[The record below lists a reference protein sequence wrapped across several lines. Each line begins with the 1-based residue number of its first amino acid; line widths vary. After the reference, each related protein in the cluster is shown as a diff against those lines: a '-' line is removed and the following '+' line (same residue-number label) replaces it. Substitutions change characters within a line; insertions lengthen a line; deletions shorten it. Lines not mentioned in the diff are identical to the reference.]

1 MNDNRNNSSSNAGVG
16 FCGLLALVFIVL
28 KLTHVIDWSW
38 LWVLA
43 PIWIPAAIAAVILL
57 VIVAAAAAAE
67 VKLQMEF
74 KAIDAEAAKYGLKRW
89 AGEGNG
95 SLKQRIAIERAKE
108 GVHE

>member
-43 PIWIPAAIAAVILL
+43 PLWIPAAIAAVILL

-67 VKLQMEF
+67 VKLQTEF

-108 GVHE
+108 GAHE